1 VIGLVWLA
9 YAVRALV
16 YVLRFGC
23 EIPYS
28 DAWRNVP
35 AVVGEEPITLAWLW
49 EPIVE
54 HRIPLSRLA
63 YVGLMRLS
71 GYDFRAGMVLN
82 VLLLAAAAWLAMRA
96 ASAARGRAA
105 LTDALLPV
113 ALLGLGQFENLLW
126 SMQMLF
132 VIPASLFCLAAASI
146 ARAGTDGEAGALVRV
161 GICSALLP
169 LADFSGLLL
178 SPWLV
183 AWIAWVGARRLR
195 AGDRAGRRAAL
206 FALGC
211 GAVPLAVGVGY
222 AVSWRHP
229 RDVPPYELSQ
239 AFRGALEVL
248 SSGLGPFA
256 WPHYAPWAAFVVAA
270 AGAALVLLALDARD
284 PERRVRAV
292 GLAFCILAGLGLA
305 AAIGFGRGMYGP
317 GAALRSLY
325 TTLMACLLCSIHLGA
340 STSRIAR
347 LGSCVSLALLAA
359 RALAFPA
366 NAEAALAHGR
376 MRSEGYAAFRADV
389 AAGLPLEALAARN
402 GQAIF
407 DDDSRK
413 VPGFIRLMER
423 HGIGPFRGSRYR
435 LVEETRPFAGEELA
449 LPATAVVGDPSE
461 RPAVE
466 LDLGGVRSLRGVR
479 LRFALTAPG
488 GSRSWFHLRWARS
501 DGARS
506 EFSWTERSVPLWI
519 ASGPAL
525 QEHTIWVYD
534 LADRLQ
540 IEPCAGTC
548 SFALERVTLLL
559 EPGPAEGL

>member
-1 VIGLVWLA
+1 M
-9 YAVRALV
+9 
-16 YVLRFGC
+16 LRFGC

-63 YVGLMRLS
+63 YVWLMRLA

-82 VLLLAAAAWLAMRA
+82 VLLLAATAWLAMRA
-96 ASAARGRAA
+96 ARAARGRAA
-105 LTDALLPV
+105 IADAVLPL

-146 ARAGTDGEAGALVRV
+146 ARAAPGGEAGALVRV
-161 GICSALLP
+161 GACCALLP
-169 LADFSGLLL
+169 LADLSGLLL

-183 AWIAWVGARRLR
+183 IWIVWVAARRLR

-206 FALGC
+206 FALAC
-211 GAVPLAVGVGY
+211 GAVPLAVGAGY

-229 RDVPPYELSQ
+229 RDVPPYEPSQ

-248 SSGLGPFA
+248 SSSLGPVA
-256 WPHYAPWAAFVVAA
+256 WPHYAPWAAFVAAA
-270 AGAALVLLALDARD
+270 AGAALALLALEARD

-292 GLAFCILAGLGLA
+292 GLGLCILAGLGLA
-305 AAIGFGRGMYGP
+305 AGIGFGRGMYGP

-340 STSRIAR
+340 SSSRIAR
-347 LGSCVSLALLAA
+347 VGACVSLALLAA

-366 NAEAALAHGR
+366 NSEAALAHGR
-376 MRSEGYAAFRADV
+376 VRSEGYAAFRADL

-423 HGIGPFRGSRYR
+423 HGIGPFRGPLHR
-435 LVEETRPFAGEELA
+435 LAEETRPFVDEELA
-449 LPATAVVGDPSE
+449 LAAVAAGPPGGGAAQ

-466 LDLGGVRSLRGVR
+466 LDLGGVRPLRGVR
-479 LRFALTAPG
+479 LRFALETPR
-488 GSRSWFHLRWARS
+488 GSRSWFHVRWARS
-501 DGARS
+501 DGA
-506 EFSWTERSVPLWI
+506 EPHFSWTERSAPLWI
-519 ASGPAL
+519 APAAEP
-525 QEHTIWVYD
+525 QELTVWIYD

-540 IEPCAGTC
+540 IEPCSGAC
-548 SFALERVTLLL
+548 SFDLQGVTLLL
-559 EPGPAEGL
+559 EPEPAERL